1 MPELDQVTLLRR
13 FEPILRFT
21 QGERFSPYNVDDY
34 VKKSSL
40 WVKKPK
46 FPPEEL
52 ISETD
57 LTLDKLGSK
66 NLEGAKYVYYLQFI
80 SPVNLAEMAE
90 FRLNELREAL
100 KKREFHPTRSRLS
113 RVGYLARMV
122 DAAYSLM
129 LLLRGRVPGD
139 AMAAAVITFN
149 KMLVDNPCYQYY
161 GRVIQQ
167 SGWIILQYWYF
178 YPFNNWRSGFYGAND
193 HEADWEMVNIYC
205 YQDEQGE
212 VKPSWVAYASHN
224 YTGDDLRR
232 HWDDPELEKSGEHP
246 VVYVGGGSHASYY
259 QRGEYLTELGLAFLQ
274 PLVKF
279 KKRFDLLFG
288 KDFEKK
294 EDSEEGFGEQGQV
307 FTIPFVDYALGDGLS
322 IGHGCETSWEPP
334 VVIGPADDWVLNFR
348 GLWGY
353 YAQDPFSGE
362 DAPAGPRYNRDGT
375 VRQAWFDPLGWA
387 GMEKVLPPIDQ
398 PEMLIARKA
407 GIQATINTLQ
417 AEIAQLQEVHYQ
429 RGFDLE
435 AIRNLPHLQGE
446 VDVLNR
452 NLEKERQALADKRR
466 QLTVE
471 QTKLGAIKRYG
482 AAVTDGRPPVL
493 RAHIK
498 HAHQPQVKKS
508 LRFSHLAEIWAAIS
522 IGLMMIAVVVLIVF
536 ARSFLFYGLAG
547 LVLALIIIE
556 SAFRRRLAD
565 LVQWI
570 AILLAIGG
578 FLILI
583 FQFFWVIVLAG
594 AMITG
599 FYMIVS
605 NLRELFAR
613 Q

>member
-1 MPELDQVTLLRR
+1 MPELDQTALLKR
-13 FEPILRFT
+13 FEPVLKFT
-21 QGERFSPYNVDDY
+21 QGERFFPYNVDDY
-34 VKKSSL
+34 VEKSSL

-57 LTLDKLGSK
+57 LTLDKLGSIQ
-66 NLEGAKYVYYLQFI
+66 LEGEKHVHYLQFI

-90 FRLNELREAL
+90 FRFNELREAL
-100 KKREFHPTRSRLS
+100 KKREFQPTRSRLA
-113 RVGYLARMV
+113 RVGYLARMA
-122 DAAYSLM
+122 DTAFSLM

-149 KMLVDNPCYQYY
+149 KMLADNPSYQYY
-161 GRVIQQ
+161 GRVIEQ

-193 HEADWEMVNIYC
+193 HEADWEMVNVYC
-205 YQDEQGE
+205 YQDELGA

-224 YTGDDLRR
+224 YTGDNLRR

-246 VVYVGGGSHASYY
+246 IVYVGGGSHASYF
-259 QRGEYLTELGLAFLQ
+259 QPGEYLTELGLAFLE

-279 KKRFDLLFG
+279 KKRFDSLFG

-294 EDSEEGFGEQGQV
+294 EDLEEGFGDQRQM
-307 FTIPFVDYALGDGLS
+307 FTIPFVDYALGDGLV

-334 VVIGPADDWVLNFR
+334 VVIEPAEDWVKNFR

-417 AEIAQLQEVHYQ
+417 AEIEQLQEVHYQ
-429 RGFDLE
+429 RGFDLD
-435 AIRNLPHLQGE
+435 AIRNTPHLQSE
-446 VDVLNR
+446 VDDLIR
-452 NLEKERQALADKRR
+452 ILEEERLALADKRR

-471 QTKLGAIKRYG
+471 ETKLEAIDRFAAALRDGKRP
-482 AAVTDGRPPVL
+482 TL

-508 LRFSHLAEIWAAIS
+508 LRFNRLAEIWAAIS
-522 IGLMMIAVVVLIVF
+522 IGLMMIAVVLLIVF
-536 ARSFLFYGLAG
+536 ARSFLFIGLAG
-547 LVLALIIIE
+547 LLLVLITIE
-556 SAFRRRLAD
+556 AAFRRRLAD
-565 LVQWI
+565 LLQLI
-570 AILLAIGG
+570 AILLAICGL
-578 FLILI
+578 LILI
-583 FQFFWVIVLAG
+583 FEFFWLIVLAG

-599 FYMIVS
+599 FYMIIS